1 METPMPN
8 SYVVTSISCGRDHT
22 LALLASGKVFGWGRD
37 GSGRIAPDTPEYC
50 STSKAPTQAV
60 EVNARQRLVSVAA
73 GYGVSLAI
81 TAGDQVAVW
90 GANSAG
96 IGGRPGSIALS
107 TPHYLTDIAGAR
119 AVVAGE
125 FLFGAIDAAGTIH
138 TWGLN
143 DEGALG
149 RPTSQLNALPGPV
162 TTSPPASQLALGNPA
177 ARIRDPP

>member
-1 METPMPN
+1 MPD
-8 SYVVTSISCGRDHT
+8 SYVVASISCGRDHT
-22 LALLASGKVFGWGRD
+22 LALLASGKVFGRD

-96 IGGRPGSIALS
+96 IGGRAGSIALS
-107 TPHYLTDIAGAR
+107 TPHYLTEITEAR
-119 AVVAGE
+119 TVVAGE

-138 TWGLN
+138 T
-143 DEGALG
+143 
-149 RPTSQLNALPGPV
+149 
-162 TTSPPASQLALGNPA
+162 
-177 ARIRDPP
+177 